1 MLKTVKMPT
10 FGEYIRSLRIS
21 RKLLLREVAAGL
33 GIDPSL
39 LSRIERGVKRP
50 TREQA
55 IRLAAILKVSERE
68 LLVHYLSD
76 RVVYE
81 LKGEKLALEAMQA
94 AEKKIVYIKK
104 RKG

>member
-1 MLKTVKMPT
+1 MPS
-10 FGEYIRSLRIS
+10 FGEYLRSLRIS

-39 LSRIERGVKRP
+39 LSRIERGMKRP

-55 IRLAAILKVSERE
+55 IRLASILRVSERD